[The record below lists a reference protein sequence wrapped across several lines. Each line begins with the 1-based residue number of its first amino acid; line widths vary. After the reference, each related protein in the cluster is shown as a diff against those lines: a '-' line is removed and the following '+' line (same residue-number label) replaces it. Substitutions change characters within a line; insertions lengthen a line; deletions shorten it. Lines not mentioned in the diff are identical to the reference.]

1 MLRAD
6 DAQPDEH
13 IGGLYVRK
21 VVASEFVPLDNVLE
35 DPSWSFQFSSE
46 DWSWVAG

>member
-21 VVASEFVPLDNVLE
+21 VLASEFVELDSGLE
-35 DPSWSFQFSSE
+35 DPSWTLQFSSE
-46 DWSWVAG
+46 DWSWVAR

>member
-13 IGGLYVRK
+13 IGDLYEESSR
-21 VVASEFVPLDNVLE
+21 SEFVPLDSVLE
-35 DPSWSFQFSSE
+35 DPSWTFQFSTE
-46 DWSWVAG
+46 DWSWVAR